1 MKMVKIAAALL
12 AACMASSLMANLEN
26 VSSGPIVPGE
36 WNSNYDAG
44 KEYADANHIPLVLF
58 WASSGCGQCKAL
70 ETACNKPEFVA
81 WRQTR
86 QFVMIFVENDQRIYK
101 IARSNGLYPTCLAYW
116 LKEDG
121 TVISQTFCGRTSEMR
136 AAGSSQVEKFMN
148 TLDGIFATEGQP
160 VTASGTPTTTG
171 GATAT
176 VGSEWNRSRALQAA
190 IFDQATGKLGGYVQM
205 KLGRANR
212 NSKKARV
219 TPKLTLLDGKG
230 RNFAPMTASVDTTT
244 SVQAVN
250 KFGTISASITGESLS
265 GTYTDPQGVVYD
277 VKDVKLGGSVENGT
291 YVFKMEDYPEQCN
304 GMPVITKYLPLN
316 VEFTSSASKFR
327 TGGSSSLRFSV
338 SDNEFVPSN
347 TSNPS
352 ALKLSYRAGN
362 GFIRGSVKIYA
373 LKDPHSARGYAAT
386 VTGFMVGNEGTAIA
400 TLKGVGTFNC
410 TISKK

>member
-1 MKMVKIAAALL
+1 MKMLKIAATLL

-26 VSSGPIVPGE
+26 VSNGPIVPGE

-70 ETACNKPEFVA
+70 EGACNKPDFVA

-86 QFVMIFVENDQRIYK
+86 QFVMIFVENDQRIYR
-101 IARSNGLYPTCLAYW
+101 IARSNGQYPTCLAYW

-121 TVISQTFCGRTSEMR
+121 TVISKTFCGRTSSMT
-136 AAGSSQVEKFMN
+136 AAGSTQGEKFMN
-148 TLDGIFATEGQP
+148 TLDGIFATQGQP
-160 VTASGTPTTTG
+160 VTASGTPTSTG
-171 GATAT
+171 SSAS
-176 VGSEWNRSRALQAA
+176 VGSEWNHSRALKAGLYN
-190 IFDQATGKLGGYVQM
+190 QATGRLGGYVLM
-205 KLGRANR
+205 KLGRANK
-212 NSKKARV
+212 NSKKSRV

-230 RNFAPMTASVDTTT
+230 RNFAPVTVSVDATTAIQ
-244 SVQAVN
+244 SVN
-250 KFGTISASITGESLS
+250 KYGTINATVTGESLG
-265 GTYTDPQGVVYD
+265 GTFTDPTGVVYD
-277 VKDVKLGGSVENGT
+277 VRDVKLGGSIENGT
-291 YVFKMEDYPEQCN
+291 YVFKMDDYPEQCN

-316 VEFTSSASKFR
+316 AEFTSSASKLR
-327 TGGSSSLRFSV
+327 TSGSSSLRFSV
-338 SDNEFVPSN
+338 ASNEFVPSN

-352 ALKLSYRAGN
+352 ALKLSYRSAT

-373 LKDPHSARGYAAT
+373 LKDLHSARGYTAT
-386 VTGFMVGNEGTAIA
+386 VTGFMVGNEGTAIV